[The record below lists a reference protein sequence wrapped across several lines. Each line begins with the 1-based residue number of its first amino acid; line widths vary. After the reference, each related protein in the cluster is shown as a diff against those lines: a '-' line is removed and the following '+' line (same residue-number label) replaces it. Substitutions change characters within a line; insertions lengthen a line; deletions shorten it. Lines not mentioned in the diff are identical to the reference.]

1 MSEITYILLQTIVL
15 VAYAS
20 WVAYRVG
27 YGKGK
32 NAVLDIYLN
41 NVVKQKTPFKS
52 WKEIK

>member
-1 MSEITYILLQTIVL
+1 MSDITYIFLQMIIL

-27 YGKGK
+27 YSKGK
-32 NAVLDIYLN
+32 NAVLDVYIN